1 MGPGAGQS
9 KEVSRMNKAI
19 TEGLVLMPPPFS
31 AGLNLWSRGDGIP
44 GSGSYAAQAN
54 AAFVPNDADFTGCLE
69 VQKVDTVQKVRCFQ
83 QIPFQPGMFLRVSVR
98 VKAVAGPLPAVRIA
112 GFAARSNG
120 TAVSGITTTGVAT
133 QLTTYGQVVAISAII
148 ASGGRTGVDLNWGR
162 DPAYAHLG
170 LDITGTNGAL
180 VRIDDVV
187 VEDVTSVF
195 LREMM
200 DWVDVRDY
208 GAVGNGVA
216 DDTAAFEAADTAANG
231 RTLVVSKGTFR
242 LAGDLT
248 IDSPVRFEGRV
259 TQAAAQ
265 RLILRRN
272 FDLDS
277 YTSAFGNEPEAFR
290 KALQALFYNAD
301 HVALDLRGRRVDLTE
316 PLDVAAIS
324 GQTTFEIRRLITNG
338 MLNAVASPAWAP
350 TVVTATATYSRAV
363 PTTLS
368 GVANIGSIAVG
379 SHVAGNGV
387 GREVYVRSVNV
398 AGNSIELSQ
407 PIWGFQGT
415 QSFTFTR
422 FKYMLDFSGFTK
434 FSKFELTG
442 MEVQCNSIASGI
454 LLAPLGDTF
463 RLGMSSLTKPA
474 NRGITSHGRGCQ
486 DLIIDTCSFVSSE
499 EALLAQNR
507 STIVFNLNANDAK
520 IRGNRAARFAHFC
533 VAGGSTHIFVGNH
546 FFGGDDSTLGVR
558 RAGIVFTNPTPH
570 AILTGNYI
578 DNSFI
583 EMSNEHDANPGFDN
597 EFSFGGLTITGNVFI
612 AISVSSAFRWMVLAP
627 KGAGHFLTNF
637 SVTGN
642 TFRTFSGVIDRVDM
656 ADTTVATLDYSR
668 FRNVQF
674 AMNTYHGVT
683 QATQSPV
690 PVEHIQNTEA
700 ATWVVDAGAYLPFGA
715 RARAVEAVAP
725 KGQITTAANVVNY
738 DIPNAL
744 PEQGGTLQQVHM
756 RWPVAVKGRALVTV
770 RCDNPV

>member
-1 MGPGAGQS
+1 
-9 KEVSRMNKAI
+9 MNKAI

-31 AGLNLWSRGDGIP
+31 AGLNLWSRGDGNA
-44 GSGSYAAQAN
+44 GSGSYAAQPN
-54 AAFVPNDADFTGCLE
+54 AAFVPNDADFTGCME

-83 QIPFQPGMFLRVSVR
+83 QIPFQPGLFLRVSVR

-112 GFAARSNG
+112 GFAARSNS
-120 TAVSGITTTGVAT
+120 TAVPGITTTGVAT
-133 QLTTYGQVVAISAII
+133 QLTAYGQVVAISAII
-148 ASGGRTGVDLNWGR
+148 ASGARTGVDLNWGR
-162 DPAYAHLG
+162 EPVYAHLG
-170 LDITGTNGAL
+170 LDLTGTSGGV
-180 VRIDDVV
+180 VRFADVV

-216 DDTAAFEAADTAANG
+216 DDTAAFEAADTAAAG
-231 RTLVVSKGTFR
+231 RTLVVSKGTFW
-242 LAGDLT
+242 LGGDLT

-277 YTSAFGNEPEAFR
+277 YTSAFGTETEAFR

-316 PLDVAAIS
+316 PLDVAAIA
-324 GQTTFEIRRLITNG
+324 GLTTFEIRRLITNG
-338 MLNAVASPAWAP
+338 MLNAVASAAWTP
-350 TVVTATATYSRAV
+350 TVVGSNATYNRAS
-363 PTTLS
+363 PTTLT
-368 GVANIGSIAVG
+368 GVAGIAGIPVG
-379 SHVAGNGV
+379 SHVTGTGV

-398 AGNSIELSQ
+398 AAGSLELSQ

-422 FKYMLDFSGFTK
+422 YKYMLDFSGFTK

-442 MEVQCNSIASGI
+442 MELQCNGLSSGI

-463 RLGMSSLTKPA
+463 RMAISSLTKPA
-474 NRGITSHGRGCQ
+474 DRGITSHGRGCQ
-486 DLIIDTCSFVSSE
+486 DLIIDTCNFVSNE
-499 EALLAQNR
+499 EVLLAQNR
-507 STIVFNLNANDAK
+507 KTIVFNLNANDAK
-520 IRGNRAARFAHFC
+520 IRGNRAARFAHFG
-533 VAGGSTHIFVGNH
+533 VAGGSTHIFLGNH
-546 FFGGDDSTLGVR
+546 FFGGDDSTLGQR

-583 EMSNEHDANPGFDN
+583 ELSNEHDANPGYDN
-597 EFSFGGLTITGNVFI
+597 EFSFGGLTLTGNVFI
-612 AISVSSAFRWMVLAP
+612 AISVSAAFRWLVFSP
-627 KGAGHFLTNF
+627 KGTGHFLTNM

-656 ADTTVATLDYSR
+656 VDTTVATLDYSR
-668 FRNVQF
+668 FRNIHF
-674 AMNTYHGVT
+674 AQNSFLGVT

-690 PVEHIQNTEA
+690 PIEHIQNTES
-700 ATWVVDAGAYLPFGA
+700 ATWVVDAGALLPFGA
-715 RARAVEAVAP
+715 RARTVEAVAP
-725 KGQITTAANVVNY
+725 KGAVTTAASVVNY
-738 DIPNAL
+738 DMPNAL
-744 PEQGGTLQQVHM
+744 VEQGVALQQVHL

-770 RCDNPV
+770 RCDNPA

>member
-1 MGPGAGQS
+1 
-9 KEVSRMNKAI
+9 MNKAI
-19 TEGLVLMPPPFS
+19 TEGLVLMPPPFA
-31 AGLNLWSRGDGIP
+31 AGLNLWSRGDGVS
-44 GSGSYAAQAN
+44 GSGSYAAQPN

-69 VQKVDTVQKVRCFQ
+69 LQKVDTVQKLRCFQ
-83 QIPFQPGMFLRVSVR
+83 QIPFQPGMFLRVTAR
-98 VKAVAGPLPAVRIA
+98 VKAVAGPLASVRIA
-112 GFAARSNG
+112 GFAARTNG
-120 TAVSGITTTGVAT
+120 TAVPGITTTGAGT
-133 QLTTYGQVVAISAII
+133 QLTTYGQVVTITAII
-148 ASGGRTGVDLNWGR
+148 ASGARMGVDLNWGR
-162 DPAYAHLG
+162 EPVYAHLG
-170 LDITGTNGAL
+170 LDLTGTNGG
-180 VRIDDVV
+180 VIRIDDVT

-216 DDTAAFEAADTAANG
+216 DDTAAFEAADTAAAG

-242 LAGDLT
+242 LGGDLT
-248 IDSPVRFEGRV
+248 IDSPVRFEGKV

-301 HVALDLRGRRVDLTE
+301 HVALDLRGRRVDLTG

-324 GQTTFEIRRLITNG
+324 GQTSFEIRRLITNG
-338 MLNAVASPAWAP
+338 MLNATANAAWTPSVATSN
-350 TVVTATATYSRAV
+350 ATYNRGS

-368 GVANIGSIAVG
+368 NVGNINNIDVG
-379 SHVAGNGV
+379 SRVTGNGV
-387 GREVYVRSVNV
+387 GREVYVRAVNV
-398 AGNSIELSQ
+398 GGNSLELSQ

-422 FKYMLDFSGFTK
+422 YKYMLDFSGFTK

-442 MEVQCNSIASGI
+442 MELQCNGLASGI
-454 LLAPLGDTF
+454 LLAPSGDTF

-474 NRGITSHGRGCQ
+474 DRGITSHGRGCQ

-507 STIVFNLNANDAK
+507 KTIVFNLNANDAK

-533 VAGGSTHIFVGNH
+533 VAGGSTHIFLGNH
-546 FFGGDDSTLGVR
+546 FFGGDDATLGQR

-597 EFSFGGLTITGNVFI
+597 EFSFGGLTLTGNVFI
-612 AISVSSAFRWMVLAP
+612 AISVSAAFRWLVLSP
-627 KGAGHFLTNF
+627 KGAGHFVTNI

-656 ADTTVATLDYSR
+656 VDTTVATLDYTR
-668 FRNVQF
+668 FKNVIF
-674 AMNTYHGVT
+674 DANTYHGVT

-690 PVEHIQNTEA
+690 PVEHVQNTEST
-700 ATWVVDAGAYLPFGA
+700 TWVVDAGDFMPFAA
-715 RARAVEAVAP
+715 RARTVEAVAP
-725 KGQITTAANVVNY
+725 KGQITTASNAVNY
-738 DIPNAL
+738 DMPNAL
-744 PEQGGTLQQVHM
+744 VEQGGAQQLVHL
-756 RWPVAVKGRALVTV
+756 RWSAAVKGRALVTV

>member
-1 MGPGAGQS
+1 
-9 KEVSRMNKAI
+9 MNKAI

-31 AGLNLWSRGDGIP
+31 AGLNLWSRGDGIS
-44 GSGSYAAQAN
+44 GSGSYAAQPN
-54 AAFVPNDADFTGCLE
+54 AAFVPNDADFAGCMEL
-69 VQKVDTVQKVRCFQ
+69 QKVDATQKVRCFQ
-83 QIPFQPGMFLRVSVR
+83 QIPFQPGMFLRVTAR
-98 VKAVAGPLPAVRIA
+98 VKAVAGPLAAVRIA
-112 GFAARSNG
+112 GFAARTNG
-120 TAVSGITTTGVAT
+120 TAVPGITTTGVST
-133 QLTTYGQVVAISAII
+133 QLTAYGTVVTVTAII
-148 ASGGRTGVDLNWGR
+148 ASGARTGVDLNWGR
-162 DPAYAHLG
+162 EPAYAHLG
-170 LDITGTNGAL
+170 LDLTGANGGV
-180 VRIDDVV
+180 VRIDDVT

-242 LAGDLT
+242 LAGDVT

-316 PLDVAAIS
+316 PLNVAAIS

-338 MLNAVASPAWAP
+338 MLNATAGAAWTP
-350 TVVTATATYSRAV
+350 TIVTSNATYNRAS
-363 PTTLS
+363 PTTLTA
-368 GVANIGSIAVG
+368 VAGAASIAVG
-379 SHVAGNGV
+379 SHITGNGV

-398 AGNSIELSQ
+398 AAQTIELSQ

-422 FKYMLDFSGFTK
+422 YKYMLDFSGFTK

-442 MEVQCNSIASGI
+442 MELQCNGIASGI
-454 LLAPLGDTF
+454 LLAPSGDTF
-463 RLGMSSLTKPA
+463 RMAVSSLTKPA
-474 NRGITSHGRGCQ
+474 DRGITSHGRGCQ
-486 DLIIDTCSFVSSE
+486 DLIIDTCSFVSAE

-507 STIVFNLNANDAK
+507 KTIVFNLNANDAK
-520 IRGNRAARFAHFC
+520 IRGNRAARFAHFGI
-533 VAGGSTHIFVGNH
+533 AGGSTHIFVGNH
-546 FFGGDDSTLGVR
+546 FFGGDDSTLGQR

-583 EMSNEHDANPGFDN
+583 ELSNEHDPNPGFDN
-597 EFSFGGLTITGNVFI
+597 EFSFGGLTLTGNVFI
-612 AISVSSAFRWMVLAP
+612 AISVSSAFRWLVFSP
-627 KGAGHFLTNF
+627 KGPGHFLTNM

-656 ADTTVATLDYSR
+656 VDTTVATLDYSR
-668 FRNVQF
+668 FRNVHF
-674 AMNTYHGVT
+674 AQNSYHGVT

-690 PVEHIQNTEA
+690 PVEHIQNTES
-700 ATWVVDAGAYLPFGA
+700 ATWVVDAGALLPFGA
-715 RARAVEAVAP
+715 RARTVEAVAP
-725 KGQITTAANVVNY
+725 KGNVTTAANAVNY
-738 DIPNAL
+738 DMPNAL
-744 PEQGGTLQQVHM
+744 VEQGVAQQQVHL

-770 RCDNPV
+770 RCDNPA